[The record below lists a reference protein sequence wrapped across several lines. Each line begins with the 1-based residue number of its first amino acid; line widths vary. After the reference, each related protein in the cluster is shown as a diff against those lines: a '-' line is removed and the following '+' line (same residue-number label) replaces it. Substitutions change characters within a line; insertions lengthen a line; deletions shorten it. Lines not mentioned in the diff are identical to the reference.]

1 MAEQWG
7 VSFSLILF

>member
-7 VSFSLILF
+7 VSFSLIFF